1 MIQNTSSKY
10 FPTSMEAIHLL
21 ILYIFLQA
29 LVDFPLALYDY
40 EHDTNMLSESWIA
53 MVSNIVFTLG
63 IFYYGF
69 RKTQAS
75 VVQAFALKGFHPA
88 LLLAI
93 LLVLPG
99 MQYLVGLLNIQVE
112 RLLPAPPW
120 FWELFE
126 QMLDNHYG
134 FWGAFV
140 KVAVIAPIVEEALF
154 RGIIM
159 YGLMRN
165 YKPAYAIFVSALL
178 FSVFHLNP
186 WQMTYTFFL
195 GLFLGWLM
203 VKTRSLPLVILGHS
217 INNLIVLL
225 SITYHDVIAQ
235 WALVN
240 QGLLANIGLSLV
252 VVAGGIGAIHFLS
265 PKSKKKLSN
274 VA

>member
-21 ILYIFLQA
+21 VLYIFLQA

-40 EHDTNMLSESWIA
+40 EHDTNMLSGSWIA
-53 MVSNIVFTLG
+53 MLSNIVFTLG

-265 PKSKKKLSN
+265 PKSKKKPAN

>member
-21 ILYIFLQA
+21 VLYIFLQA

-40 EHDTNMLSESWIA
+40 EHDTNMLSGSWIA
-53 MVSNIVFTLG
+53 MLSNIVFTLG

-140 KVAVIAPIVEEALF
+140 KVAVVAPIVEEALF

-265 PKSKKKLSN
+265 PKSKKKPAN

>member
-21 ILYIFLQA
+21 VLYIFLQA
-29 LVDFPLALYDY
+29 LVDFPLALFDY
-40 EHDTNMLSESWIA
+40 EHDTNMLSGSWIA
-53 MVSNIVFTLG
+53 MLSNIVFTLG

-93 LLVLPG
+93 FLVLPG

-140 KVAVIAPIVEEALF
+140 KVAVVAPIVEEALF

>member
-21 ILYIFLQA
+21 VLYIFLQA

-40 EHDTNMLSESWIA
+40 EHDTNMLSGSWIA
-53 MVSNIVFTLG
+53 MLSNIVFTLG

-178 FSVFHLNP
+178 FSLFHLNP

-240 QGLLANIGLSLV
+240 HGLLANIGLSLV
-252 VVAGGIGAIHFLS
+252 VVAGGIGAIHVLS

>member
-21 ILYIFLQA
+21 VLYIFLQA

-40 EHDTNMLSESWIA
+40 EHDTNMLSGSWIA
-53 MVSNIVFTLG
+53 MLSNIVFTLG

>member
-1 MIQNTSSKY
+1 MIQNTSPKF

-21 ILYIFLQA
+21 VLYIFLQA

-40 EHDTNMLSESWIA
+40 EHDTNMLSGSWIA
-53 MVSNIVFTLG
+53 MLSNIVFTLG

-88 LLLAI
+88 ILLAI
-93 LLVLPG
+93 LMVLPG

-134 FWGAFV
+134 FWGVFV

-240 QGLLANIGLSLV
+240 QGLLANIGLSFV
-252 VVAGGIGAIHFLS
+252 VVAGGIGAIHYLS
-265 PKSKKKLSN
+265 PKSKKKPSN

>member
-21 ILYIFLQA
+21 VLYIFLQA

-40 EHDTNMLSESWIA
+40 EHDTNMLSGSWIA
-53 MVSNIVFTLG
+53 MLSNIVFTLG

-93 LLVLPG
+93 FLVLPG

>member
-21 ILYIFLQA
+21 VLYIFLQA

-40 EHDTNMLSESWIA
+40 EHDTNMLSGSWIA
-53 MVSNIVFTLG
+53 MLSNIVFTLG

-178 FSVFHLNP
+178 FSLFHLNP

-240 QGLLANIGLSLV
+240 HGLLANIGLSLV

>member
-1 MIQNTSSKY
+1 MIQNTSTKY
-10 FPTSMEAIHLL
+10 FPTSMEAVHLL
-21 ILYIFLQA
+21 VLYIFLQS

-63 IFYYGF
+63 IYYYGF

-88 LLLAI
+88 LLLPV
-93 LLVLPG
+93 LLLLPG
-99 MQYLVGLLNIQVE
+99 LQYLVGFLNILVE
-112 RLLPAPPW
+112 RVLPTPPW

-126 QMLDNHYG
+126 QLFDNDFG
-134 FWGAFV
+134 FWGTFV
-140 KVAVIAPIVEEALF
+140 KVSVVAPIVEEALF

-165 YKPAYAIFVSALL
+165 YKPAFAIFFSALL
-178 FSVFHLNP
+178 FSLFHLNP

-203 VKTRSLPLVILGHS
+203 VKTHSLPLCILAHS

-225 SITYHDVIAQ
+225 SITYHDVIAE
-235 WALVN
+235 WTLLN
-240 QGLLANIGLSLV
+240 QGLLVNIGLSLV
-252 VVAGGIGAIHFLS
+252 VVTLGIAAIHYLS

-274 VA
+274 AA